1 MLIFPGRNLKTF
13 CRKNLQLET
22 CMSCISSKDSVV
34 LGDANVFFFLKVKKK
49 KKERKRKKRKEKQK
63 VNQVRLLDFLSLIKG
78 REKQCRVK
86 MG

>member
-34 LGDANVFFFLKVKKK
+34 LGDANVFFLLKVKKK
-49 KKERKRKKRKEKQK
+49 KKNKEKER
-63 VNQVRLLDFLSLIKG
+63 NSFLSFIIFIG
-78 REKQCRVK
+78 FH
-86 MG
+86 